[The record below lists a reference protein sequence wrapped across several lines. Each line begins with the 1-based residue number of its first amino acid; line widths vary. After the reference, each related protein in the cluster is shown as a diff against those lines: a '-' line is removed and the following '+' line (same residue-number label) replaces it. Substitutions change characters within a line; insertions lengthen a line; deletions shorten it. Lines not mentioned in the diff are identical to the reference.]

1 MSNSEINALEN
12 VVRTIFLPESCRS
25 SLTSIF
31 EFNLI
36 YESYQKVFES
46 KHTITDD
53 SSALVFSDVEINLIL
68 SNQPN
73 PKLTTKNDID
83 YILYLLNQKPLQ

>member
-1 MSNSEINALEN
+1 MQ
-12 VVRTIFLPESCRS
+12 TPQIFD
-25 SLTSIF
+25 
-31 EFNLI
+31 FNLI
-36 YESYQKVFES
+36 NECYQKVFES

-53 SSALVFSDVEINLIL
+53 SSALAFSDVEINLVL
-68 SNQPN
+68 NDQPN